1 MEKMEKIKVLYF
13 VDRLRHGGIQQLI
26 VEILRNVDTKKVQID
41 LLVFDDGETYPLE
54 EVVKNLGVQLFKIN
68 AWIRTP
74 LDYIKQAKALN
85 KFFSEHHDYKAVHMH
100 SSSKNFMVLKYAKK
114 YGIKIRIPHSHNIGF
129 QSKNKIK
136 ILVGDILKK
145 PLKKYATH
153 YFACSELAGKWLFG
167 NEKVKIIHNAVDYK
181 RFKFNLEKRDELRK
195 GLGIENKLV
204 VGNVGRFTTQKNHT
218 FLIDIFNEIHK
229 QNEDTILML
238 VGIGEKEDEIKKKV
252 QDLNLQDCVKF
263 MGFCKNTNEMMWCMD
278 MFLMPSLHEGLPVVG
293 VEAQCTGLPCFMSK
307 DVITKEIKIA
317 SNVQFISLENTSKEW
332 ADIILKSD
340 LERKDNYKELKEA
353 GYFIEQTVDELE
365 KFYIDRKSVV

>member
-365 KFYIDRKSVV
+365 KFYIDE